1 MLNIKGRSDGEET
14 KKRIAHKA
22 AALFVQKGYAAVTVS
37 EVCHAAGVS
46 KGSLYHHFPSKDELF
61 LHVVEEDTEQW
72 LAEWELI
79 RERTAGIEERL
90 LALAE
95 HYAND
100 FQNPL
105 IRAVEEYARSRSLPE
120 PIALRLSAIYE
131 SGARACR
138 NLLQE
143 GMDCGYLA
151 PGNLDHYVIIVSGL
165 LEGVGRVSE
174 MADPSSSR
182 EDVKKY
188 SQEAIRLLLQGMRI
202 RMI

>member
-1 MLNIKGRSDGEET
+1 MQ
-14 KKRIAHKA
+14 KA

-37 EVCHAAGVS
+37 EVCQAAGVS

-61 LHVVEEDTEQW
+61 LHVVEDDTVQW
-72 LAEWELI
+72 LAEWKVI
-79 RERTAGIEERL
+79 RERTTGIEERL

-105 IRAVEEYARSRSLPE
+105 IRALEEYARSRNLPE
-120 PIALRLSAIYE
+120 EISRRLSAIYE
-131 SGARACR
+131 SGSQACR
-138 NLLQE
+138 MVLQE
-143 GMDCGYLA
+143 GMDSGYLLQ
-151 PGNLDHYVIIVSGL
+151 GNLDHYVIIVSGL

-174 MADPSSSR
+174 MADLASTR

-188 SQEAIRLLLQGMRI
+188 SQEAIRLLLQGMRSH
-202 RMI
+202 